1 MATATGI
8 PPSEPLRVVSGV
20 LKSGCASS
28 QDLAKLFETTFARYP
43 KAAAI
48 GFATI
53 PARDEGG
60 LSIAALNR
68 MILGAVRGLQARRK

>member
-1 MATATGI
+1 MI
-8 PPSEPLRVVSGV
+8 FS
-20 LKSGCASS
+20 
-28 QDLAKLFETTFARYP
+28 RYP

-53 PARDEGG
+53 PARDDGG

-68 MILGAVRGLQARRK
+68 MILGAVNGLKAGQRAQGKGQK